1 MRFTYVRADINLKEV
16 TINSVTGD
24 YNPTSLAN
32 VINTETLNSLVAR
45 TWLDRSGASVSQVEW
60 MHPLILAA
68 QTTANPPW
76 YSVSTFP
83 TSRSSQTFRD
93 VGIDARY
100 VHSKTPVAEW
110 RLLVED
116 FKAGKYP
123 VLVSCGSLSL
133 PPIASANPM
142 SSDGSAVLTEGADI
156 PENDCIIVARPTRS
170 RNVMAQMV
178 RPPLVPGLAPIDLV
192 RRLDAG

>member
-1 MRFTYVRADINLKEV
+1 M
-16 TINSVTGD
+16 
-24 YNPTSLAN
+24 
-32 VINTETLNSLVAR
+32 
-45 TWLDRSGASVSQVEW
+45 
-60 MHPLILAA
+60 
-68 QTTANPPW
+68 
-76 YSVSTFP
+76 
-83 TSRSSQTFRD
+83 
-93 VGIDARY
+93 
-100 VHSKTPVAEW
+100 AEW

-123 VLVSCGSLSL
+123 VLVNCGSLSL
-133 PPIASANPM
+133 LPIASANSM

-156 PENDCIIVARPTRS
+156 PENDCITVARPTRS

>member
-1 MRFTYVRADINLKEV
+1 MRFTCVRADINLKEV
-16 TINSVTGD
+16 TINSATGD
-24 YNPTSLAN
+24 YNPTSPAN
-32 VINTETLNSLVAR
+32 VINTETLNLLVVQ
-45 TWLDRSGASVSQVEW
+45 TWLDKSGVSVSRVGW
-60 MHPLILAA
+60 THPLILAA
-68 QTTANPPW
+68 QTIANPPS

-83 TSRSSQTFRD
+83 TSRSSQTFHD
-93 VGIDARY
+93 AGIDARY
-100 VHSKTPVAEW
+100 VHPKTPVAEW